1 MIKEIN
7 TSPPDQNVIDKLEG
21 LLEMAK
27 AGEIQSIA
35 FAMVM
40 SDLRT
45 GNGWAGMGKNNTG
58 MLGEIMILERDMT
71 DLCVEIRIDPIT
83 GEERF

>member
-7 TSPPDQNVIDKLEG
+7 TSPPDQNVIEKLED

-27 AGEIQSIA
+27 TGEIQSIA

-40 SDLRT
+40 SDMRT
-45 GNGWAGMGKNNTG
+45 GNGWSGMGKNNTG